1 MQPIVCPR
9 CNGKGKSARLR
20 EREHIS
26 AAWYTWQ
33 ECAAC
38 RGTGY
43 QMNLLS
49 SPKRPATALY
59 QQVITLTACLTGA
72 HAPTA
77 SPAQLLGL
85 ATRRF

>member
-9 CNGKGKSARLR
+9 CNGRGKSVRIR

-33 ECAAC
+33 ECPAC

-43 QMNLLS
+43 QLNHLS
-49 SPKRPATALY
+49 TPRRAGASLY
-59 QQVITLTACLTGA
+59 QQAITLTACLAGA
-72 HAPTA
+72 GGKQP
-77 SPAQLLGL
+77 SPAQILGL

>member
-49 SPKRPATALY
+49 GPKRPSTTLY
-59 QQVITLTACLTGA
+59 QHMITLTACLTSP
-72 HAPTA
+72 HTPKE
-77 SPAQLLGL
+77 SPARLLGL